1 MVSIVDREPGSGPDL
16 VAGDIL
22 SIRQL
27 SEYLMVS
34 EKTIYRM
41 LERNRLPAVRIGAQ
55 WRFRKRDIDAWL
67 DEQVRRVE
75 VEKASFEELEPAE
88 IDLHPLLAPENVW
101 LDAPAAPRDELI
113 RWMVDRATLDPG
125 VDREAL
131 AASIR
136 ARENVCSTALVKGA
150 AFPHPNEQSAFRFS
164 KKRVLLAVAREPVD
178 FHDPHGHRPRLVVV
192 ILARSVQGYLH
203 AISRAVKL
211 FGSASLVG
219 RILKASSAAEVI
231 AAIRDAEQRLGAR

>member
-1 MVSIVDREPGSGPDL
+1 MVSIVDKEPAGGIDL
-16 VAGDIL
+16 PAGDIL

-27 SEYLMVS
+27 AEYLMVS

-41 LERNRLPAVRIGAQ
+41 LERNRLPAVRVGAQ

-75 VEKASFEELEPAE
+75 VEKAALEELEPAE
-88 IDLHPLLAPENVW
+88 IDLHPLLLPENVW
-101 LDAPAAPRDELI
+101 LDAPAPSRDELI
-113 RWMVDRATLDPG
+113 GWMVGRATLDPG

-136 ARENVCSTALVKGA
+136 ARENVGSTALVTGA
-150 AFPHPNEQSAFRFS
+150 AFPHPNEPAAFRFS
-164 KKRVLLAVAREPVD
+164 KKRLLLAVTREPVD
-178 FHDPHGHRPRLVVV
+178 FHDPYGHRPRVVVV

-211 FGSASLVG
+211 FGNAALVA
-219 RILKASSAAEVI
+219 RLLKATAPADVLG
-231 AAIRDAEQRLGAR
+231 ALRDAERRLAAR